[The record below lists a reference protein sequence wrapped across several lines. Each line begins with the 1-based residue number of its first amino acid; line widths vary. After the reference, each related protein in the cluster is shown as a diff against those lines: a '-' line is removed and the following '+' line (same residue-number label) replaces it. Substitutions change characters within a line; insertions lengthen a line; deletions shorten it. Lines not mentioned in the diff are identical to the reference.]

1 MASAIRGRLKGGQG
15 MIFPSMTIL
24 ILGLAIAAVLGL
36 IDWYLWR
43 PAPPRSYLFDST
55 RTWPLQVE
63 DNAVDFR
70 KVA

>member
-1 MASAIRGRLKGGQG
+1 
-15 MIFPSMTIL
+15 MTTL

-36 IDWYLWR
+36 VDWYLWR
-43 PAPPRSYLFDST
+43 PAPPQSYLLDST
-55 RTWPLQVE
+55 CTGPLQVE